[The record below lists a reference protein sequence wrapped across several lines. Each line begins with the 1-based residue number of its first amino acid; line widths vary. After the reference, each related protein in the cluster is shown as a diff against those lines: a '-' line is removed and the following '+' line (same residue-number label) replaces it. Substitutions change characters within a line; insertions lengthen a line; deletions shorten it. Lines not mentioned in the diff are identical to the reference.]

1 MSELQVPPLPL
12 QGKRILVTRTREQ
25 ASVFSQRL
33 QALGATSVEFPTIRI
48 VPPQDWEQLDSA
60 LNRLFL
66 ENVVERP
73 YYDWLIFTSVNGVTI
88 CCERL
93 IKLGHNMQ
101 RISNARIAAIGPAT
115 AAALE
120 RYGLTATVVPDEYI
134 AEGVARALQN
144 DAQNRE
150 VPLAGQRVLLA
161 RAAEARKILVTEL
174 RQMGALVDEVPAY
187 STVAV
192 DHDDEQGLQILRLL
206 REQGDRKH
214 PVRGTGN
221 TPLLYTQD
229 GLDILT
235 FTSSSTVRNFMQ
247 WLSSDEER
255 VQLVTRNPRPTIA
268 CIGPITAQTAR
279 ELGLDV
285 DIVAQEFTID
295 GLVEAIVHYIQGNA

>member
-1 MSELQVPPLPL
+1 
-12 QGKRILVTRTREQ
+12 
-25 ASVFSQRL
+25 L
-33 QALGATSVEFPTIRI
+33 QALGATPVEFPTIRI

-66 ENVVERP
+66 ENAVERP

-101 RISNARIAAIGPAT
+101 RISNVRIAAIGPAT

-120 RYGLTATVVPDEYI
+120 RYGLTANVVPDEYI

-144 DAQNRE
+144 DAQNRD

-187 STVAV
+187 STIAV
-192 DHDDEQGLQILRLL
+192 DHDDEQGQQILRLL
-206 REQGDRKH
+206 REQGDR
-214 PVRGTGN
+214 RGA
-221 TPLLYTQD
+221 PLPYTQD

-247 WLSSDEER
+247 WLSSDEEQ
-255 VQLVTRNPRPTIA
+255 VQLVTRNPHLTIA

-285 DIVAQEFTID
+285 DIEAQEFTID
-295 GLVEAIVHYIQGNA
+295 GLVDAIVHYVQGNA